1 MKPYQK
7 TSPRVQPDNTRL
19 VCHVFVD
26 HPLNLEGRD
35 CRPPRIQKQT
45 KNPLPLQGKQSP
57 RVRPSKS
64 RIVCDVFGDRPPN
77 LPRTYVR
84 ANNGNAN
91 KKAYHATGYKKGLL
105 GANAYETLQ
114 ETQPSRVQPG
124 NNHIVHGNTI
134 IAGSTRKQPY
144 FM

>member
-26 HPLNLEGRD
+26 HPLNLEERD

-84 ANNGNAN
+84 TTPMHQKRRTIRQAIT
-91 KKAYHATGYKKGLL
+91 KASSKQTPIKPLRNTTIAGP
-105 GANAYETLQ
+105 ARQ
-114 ETQPSRVQPG
+114 QPYCMGKP
-124 NNHIVHGNTI
+124 I
-134 IAGSTRKQPY
+134 IAGSTRQQSY
-144 FM
+144 CM